1 LKNILRATLA
11 LLLFTVGV
19 AAQTTNSPAAQPS
32 PSPTPAAATTEVKKR
47 PPVFRANKDQ
57 ISQAQILLKGKTLF
71 AGEPDGKMSEDFRTA
86 IRQFQSAEK
95 LKVTGTLNRATL
107 EKMNIKLTEKQLAI
121 PVSVAKDEDKP
132 KSSAPR
138 FRATKDQIMQA
149 QKFVK
154 DKGWYTGEADGA
166 MNEDFRAALRKFQE
180 SANIKVTGTMSRDTV
195 EKMGIPFTDKQK
207 AAVAAMT
214 TATTK

>member
-1 LKNILRATLA
+1 MKNIFRAAFA
-11 LLLFTVGV
+11 LLLLTVGV

-32 PSPTPAAATTEVKKR
+32 PSPAPVAATETKKR

-57 ISQAQILLKGKTLF
+57 ISQAQILLKQKNLY
-71 AGEPDGKMSEDFRTA
+71 AGESTGTMNEDFRA
-86 IRQFQSAEK
+86 GLRQFQAAEK
-95 LKVTGTLNRATL
+95 IKVTGTLNRVTL

-121 PVSVAKDEDKP
+121 PVSVAKDDDKP

-195 EKMGIPFTDKQK
+195 EKMGIPFTEKQK
-207 AAVAAMT
+207 AAAAAIT